1 MPLLLLTNTPGGASS
16 GGTPPATLPPASS
29 GGVVAL
35 SGPSMRL
42 YRAQYTTDYLTGT
55 LSGVTLDGVI
65 YASQYGHTAVTPQP
79 VTTFTT
85 VTGAQAIATS
95 PQPPATGLPT
105 MAAVN
110 TQGAGST
117 AFHTVGTA
125 GQPGTAIA
133 YTYQSGDGVQ
143 FTTTTRAVQ
152 IQLAGTL
159 QGGTFGAPAT
169 AGSVRNGAIATLIV
183 DGAIAQTID
192 TANAAPL
199 LTLYLD
205 GNSHAVQIVHSGA
218 YGNATHPISS
228 VTTYG
233 AGGASVAS
241 GTLLTPL
248 THPTFVAA
256 SWRLAQVTDGAHYAL
271 YRTLPGGNETL
282 VVTALVTGTHYTAYV
297 PGVDLFVSNNSPLTA
312 GDQATFT
319 TDVTTLAIESI
330 AIGTGTGVGGSTYTT
345 PVLDSGDPLNQW
357 FLAEWDEDPGMTPM
371 ASVTLSVGQTPTP
384 DASWTTVTITPSA
397 TILPSGRGFGTAGLL
412 VTGVP
417 RGRSALLQ
425 FTFPSVSTLPVWIR
439 DLCIY
444 GWTPERDPQILS
456 KVGLP
461 EEAAVG
467 PLMAAYIGTLAVT
480 ATELRQDVYD
490 FVNSFGIQ
498 NAVDQYL
505 AAHGADRNIPRYAG
519 EPPQSYRTR
528 LLAASA
534 SRTTEASPS
543 GLCGQIAQLVTGT
556 TAGLTSS
563 VSGGYTTATCQGV
576 IVAQGSGQ
584 SAHITIP
591 SPPYA
596 GLPGLTVAQAQTV
609 ILAHI
614 KTIAPL
620 ATVIFPGGTGS
631 NVVFT

>member
-1 MPLLLLTNTPGGASS
+1 MFLK
-16 GGTPPATLPPASS
+16 
-29 GGVVAL
+29 
-35 SGPSMRL
+35 RL
-42 YRAQYTTDYLTGT
+42 QYTTDYLAGT
-55 LSGVTLDGVI
+55 LSGVTLDGVV
-65 YASQYGHTAVTPQP
+65 YASQYGHAAVTPQP

-95 PQPPATGLPT
+95 PQPPVAGLPT

-133 YTYQSGDGVQ
+133 YTYQSGDGIQ
-143 FTTTTRAVQ
+143 FTTTTRAVK
-152 IQLAGTL
+152 IQLAGTM

-169 AGSVRNGAIATLIV
+169 AASVRNGAIASLIV
-183 DGAIAQTID
+183 DGAIVQPID

-205 GNSHAVQIVHSGA
+205 GNSHVVQIIHSGA
-218 YGNATHPISS
+218 YGNATHPISA
-228 VTTYG
+228 VTSFG
-233 AGGASVAS
+233 SGGASVAS
-241 GTLLTPL
+241 GALLTSL
-248 THPTFVAA
+248 THPTFIAA
-256 SWRLAQVTDGAHYAL
+256 SWRLAQVTDGTHYAL
-271 YRTLPGGNETL
+271 YQTLPGGSETL

-297 PGVDLFVSNNSPLTA
+297 PGVDLFVSNTSPLTA
-312 GDQATFT
+312 GDQAAFT

-330 AIGTGTGVGGSTYTT
+330 AIGTGTGTGGSAYTT
-345 PVLDSGDPLNQW
+345 PVFDSGDPLNQW
-357 FLAEWDEDPGMTPM
+357 FLAEWDEDPGMTPI

-384 DASWTTVTITPSA
+384 DASWTTVMLTPSA
-397 TILPSGRGFGTAGLL
+397 TVLPSGRGFGTAGLL
-412 VTGVP
+412 AAGAP
-417 RGRSALLQ
+417 RARYALLL

-439 DLCIY
+439 DLCVY
-444 GWTPERDPQILS
+444 GWTPERDPQIIS

-461 EEAAVG
+461 DDAAVG

-498 NAVDQYL
+498 GAVDQYL
-505 AAHGADRNIPRYAG
+505 DAHGADRNIPRYAG

-534 SRTTEASPS
+534 SRTTEAAPA

-556 TAGLTSS
+556 TAGLASS

-596 GLPGLTVAQAQTV
+596 GLPGVTVAQAQAIINAFLHSV
-609 ILAHI
+609 
-614 KTIAPL
+614 APL
-620 ATVIFPGGTGS
+620 ATVLWPGGTGS
-631 NVVFT
+631 NVTFL